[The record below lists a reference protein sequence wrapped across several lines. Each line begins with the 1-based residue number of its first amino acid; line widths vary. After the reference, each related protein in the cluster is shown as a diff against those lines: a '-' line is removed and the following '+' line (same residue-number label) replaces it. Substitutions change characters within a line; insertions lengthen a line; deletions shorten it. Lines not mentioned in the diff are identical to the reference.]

1 MKKIFTIALFAVS
14 LSANA
19 FWGNNNGPWSN
30 GYNNNNYGY
39 QQDNGI
45 FGSDDCSYVCKGLIV
60 TYSCFLKATLKTK
73 RVISKSYLWV

>member
-19 FWGNNNGPWSN
+19 FWEKW
-30 GYNNNNYGY
+30 
-39 QQDNGI
+39 I
-45 FGSDDCSYVCKGLIV
+45 SDDCSYLYKGLIV